1 MAFQLPNAGDIE
13 GQVQSGNNLISQI
26 HSAAND
32 PTASAGLLEA
42 GISLVANAIGGP
54 GGAVL
59 TDALGGAMSGFAMAG
74 PMGAVAGAIVG
85 LAEGILGL
93 FQGADAVVATVGV
106 SAATQTI
113 SAAVQAIGAQHPD
126 ILTGKPQGW
135 AMADWAAF
143 ARPPHTTKNSKTFFA
158 MMQAVSRYVASTIT
172 PGLSELAMSGP
183 YAQNDS
189 GDPSNI
195 ANALCGTQWQMT
207 SRCNNYTPAQF
218 AAWQKSLCTPVWFDW
233 YQPGQIEDCEKDLF
247 FGSGGAGGN
256 VSALLQTWINS
267 TYAQNGLS
275 QQQIV
280 QRAVSSMIDPMYFGS
295 DLYGLPMPSGFSGW
309 GTVYYNPDLMNAVA
323 TVLMMRSAGASTQA
337 IVSELLIQAAILS
350 AHGSQDPSG
359 NKLPGDVKLNQYGFH
374 QLLDDHIRMAQTE
387 NALIP
392 PVSTAPAGLS
402 TGAQI
407 ATVFGAAGATM
418 AVGLLG
424 YSAYKK
430 QSPVDVLQGLRSR
443 IRARRVV

>member
-1 MAFQLPNAGDIE
+1 
-13 GQVQSGNNLISQI
+13 
-26 HSAAND
+26 
-32 PTASAGLLEA
+32 
-42 GISLVANAIGGP
+42 
-54 GGAVL
+54 
-59 TDALGGAMSGFAMAG
+59 
-74 PMGAVAGAIVG
+74 
-85 LAEGILGL
+85 
-93 FQGADAVVATVGV
+93 
-106 SAATQTI
+106 
-113 SAAVQAIGAQHPD
+113 
-126 ILTGKPQGW
+126 
-135 AMADWAAF
+135 
-143 ARPPHTTKNSKTFFA
+143 
-158 MMQAVSRYVASTIT
+158 MQAVSRYVASTIQ
-172 PGLSELAMSGP
+172 PGFEELTLSGP
-183 YAQNDS
+183 YSQNDS

-207 SRCNNYTPAQF
+207 PRCNNYTPAQF
-218 AAWQKSLCTPVWFDW
+218 AAWQKPLCTPVWFDW
-233 YQPGQIEDCEKDLF
+233 YQPGQIVDCEKDLF

-280 QRAVSSMIDPMYFGS
+280 QRAIASMIDPMYFGS

-309 GTVYYNPDLMNAVA
+309 GTAYYNTDLLN
-323 TVLMMRSAGASTQA
+323 AGASTQA
-337 IVSELLIQAAILS
+337 IVSELLIQSAILA
-350 AHGSQDPSG
+350 AHGGQDPTG

-392 PVSTAPAGLS
+392 PAPAPPAGLS

-424 YSAYKK
+424 YSAYTK
-430 QSPVDVLQGLRSR
+430 QSPADVLRGLRSR
-443 IRARRVV
+443 IRARRVI